1 MKIKTAPFF
10 PASDL
15 SECSAPSASGSL
27 KSSITVPMAGGGGR
41 SLVLPLPATAAKAM
55 TIIEARNIG
64 NAKCFFILLAPFND
78 GWRVTGKIS
87 SQKLSV
93 ASDEIVRAGAF
104 GRLVRTWSRHGGT
117 SVCYGTASSSD
128 QDAAF
133 NPAIHYAFRP
143 QLSVSIKSLLLPVL

>member
-27 KSSITVPMAGGGGR
+27 KSSITVPMAGGAGR

-64 NAKCFFILLAPFND
+64 NAKCFFILFTPLND

-87 SQKLSV
+87 SRKLDV

-104 GRLVRTWSRHGGT
+104 GHLVRTSQRTPKTSAAKSFIGSRVPSTVPDAESGRNFQWHGAHR
-117 SVCYGTASSSD
+117 TATC
-128 QDAAF
+128 
-133 NPAIHYAFRP
+133 RGR
-143 QLSVSIKSLLLPVL
+143 